1 MIIGYDSVFC
11 SFCNDDK
18 AFLRGGL
25 GAELGSIV
33 PDIVLKLA

>member
-18 AFLRGGL
+18 AFLGGAT
-25 GAELGSIV
+25 GAELGSTV
-33 PDIVLKLA
+33 ADIVLKLA